1 MFCNACFNY
10 IDFRKDVKSLAKII
24 FMAPDKGGQND
35 SSSLVYEEEYLYK
48 TVNWKN
54 KKAEEERPKILPPH
68 KSKNMVPDGRISF
81 LISNQKSKSY
91 HLQ

>member
-1 MFCNACFNY
+1 MIIRIISNHGCTLERDMWGMKEAVMA
-10 IDFRKDVKSLAKII
+10 RK
-24 FMAPDKGGQND
+24 MN
-35 SSSLVYEEEYLYK
+35 E
-48 TVNWKN
+48 
-54 KKAEEERPKILPPH
+54 AEEERPKILPPH

>member
-1 MFCNACFNY
+1 MTAAVWCM
-10 IDFRKDVKSLAKII
+10 KKSISIKLLIGKI
-24 FMAPDKGGQND
+24 N
-35 SSSLVYEEEYLYK
+35 E
-48 TVNWKN
+48 
-54 KKAEEERPKILPPH
+54 AEEERPKILPPH

>member
-1 MFCNACFNY
+1 MTATVWCM
-10 IDFRKDVKSLAKII
+10 KKSISIKLLIGKI
-24 FMAPDKGGQND
+24 N
-35 SSSLVYEEEYLYK
+35 E
-48 TVNWKN
+48 
-54 KKAEEERPKILPPH
+54 AEEERPKILPPH